1 METIKTENKV
11 ESKSPEQKKI
21 EEIKMSLE
29 QVNVS
34 LMKSS
39 IEVTLLFEHMM
50 VNRDKDLLWDLMFD
64 VVDDMLSP
72 IYNLGDTVL
81 AQFLDNKP
89 IKSDGDYLLKI
100 KDYDSWLFI
109 HVYVKD
115 NGYLVAPLNNNN
127 SKSFLPRFYTKEEF
141 IKNAFN
147 VHKAVRVSK
156 NI

>member
-1 METIKTENKV
+1 
-11 ESKSPEQKKI
+11 
-21 EEIKMSLE
+21 
-29 QVNVS
+29 
-34 LMKSS
+34 
-39 IEVTLLFEHMM
+39 
-50 VNRDKDLLWDLMFD
+50 MFD

-72 IYNLGDTVL
+72 IYNLGDAVL
-81 AQFLDNKP
+81 VQFLDNKP
-89 IKSDGDYLLKI
+89 IKSDGDFLLKL
-100 KDYDSWLFI
+100 KDYDFWLFI